1 MKKHYITY
9 SYKGKIKKAVLDEN
23 LFRQYSVNPDISDVV
38 EYDTEIL
45 LEKKYAEAIGVNG
58 TNKKF
63 LLG

>member
-1 MKKHYITY
+1 MKKIYIIY

-23 LFRQYSVNPDISDVV
+23 LFRQYCNNPEISDVI
-38 EYDTEIL
+38 EYENEVL